1 MSDRRRRDRP
11 SRERD
16 REGAGDRSPASGRLD
31 RDAPPFTAPMRMH
44 SLHAPAVR
52 DPCADAPSSLHS
64 SARGLSDL
72 RRVRVAATG
81 AVGYTFVAGRVPSLG
96 ATVEVDRDGQQDR
109 LLAATRGAQRLLV
122 RPRQRPS
129 ERELRVGAGAHSL
142 AIFHGIATGAG
153 PVSARGL
160 PRMNSGA
167 IEQTSKRGL
176 PRMNSG
182 AARAAGAS
190 RAMRRKAAHAADEAG
205 EDCETS
211 DCPRMNSG
219 AARAAGASRAM
230 RRKAA
235 HAAGEGGQEGEER
248 ERASMA
254 RTVGVFVARR
264 GARADCE
271 HTPRRLAREMP
282 RRSTRS
288 SLAARSVQLAAR
300 RPRRDSIL
308 P

>member
-1 MSDRRRRDRP
+1 
-11 SRERD
+11 
-16 REGAGDRSPASGRLD
+16 
-31 RDAPPFTAPMRMH
+31 MRMH

-190 RAMRRKAAHAADEAG
+190 RAMRRKAAHAA
-205 EDCETS
+205 
-211 DCPRMNSG
+211 
-219 AARAAGASRAM
+219 
-230 RRKAA
+230 
-235 HAAGEGGQEGEER
+235 GEGGQEGEER